1 MPLFMV
7 LPGMMLQSKT
17 FAAQNAG
24 ANDWTSCADPWRCYM
39 KHTGEQGVGPPQ
51 SWCDPAALGGS
62 VTDEDGSGGS
72 ASTGMCRF

>member
-1 MPLFMV
+1 MPKYVSVQLCIQA
-7 LPGMMLQSKT
+7 LILIP
-17 FAAQNAG
+17 AAPSPPFCVCVCEQ
-24 ANDWTSCADPWRCYM
+24 WRCYM

-51 SWCDPAALGGS
+51 SWCDPAALGSS